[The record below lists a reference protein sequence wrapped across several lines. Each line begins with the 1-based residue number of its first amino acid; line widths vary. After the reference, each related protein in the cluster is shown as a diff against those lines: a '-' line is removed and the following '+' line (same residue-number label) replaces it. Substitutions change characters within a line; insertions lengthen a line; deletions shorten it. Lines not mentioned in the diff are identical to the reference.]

1 MEHNELPRMP
11 TSERV
16 VFDAESRD
24 VVRDALKSLLQEFA
38 VIIDSSLLREGTKQ
52 EMRDFLLKFITEF
65 EDDGI
70 VERGWVTFDSGGN
83 IIRARSEKGV
93 YDLQNTLRYLLE
105 EMHGRFFNPLAVS
118 LINESQKEM
127 REVKNVVQSAI
138 NVMV

>member
-1 MEHNELPRMP
+1 MENGELKKSAV
-11 TSERV
+11 SEKV
-16 VFDAESRD
+16 TFNLESRD
-24 VVRDALKSLLQEFA
+24 AVRGHLVSLKEDITIL
-38 VIIDSSLLREGTKQ
+38 VDSSQLQDKTKQ

-70 VERGWVTFDSGGN
+70 VERGWVTFDSGDN
-83 IIRARSEKGV
+83 IIRARSEKGM
-93 YDLQNTLRYLLE
+93 YDLRNTLRYFLG
-105 EMHGRFFNPLAVS
+105 EMNGRFFNPLAVS